1 MKRQFYHFF
10 GAGGDFPLTMRNLT
24 FLLMLLFCSVFAVQA
39 QHVAPGNIV
48 KADDQALAK
57 IKAGKAYLVD
67 VRTPA
72 EFDGGH
78 LQYATNINFNSPDFK
93 AQIAKLDKHK
103 PVYLYCRSGNRS
115 GKAAD
120 TLKTLGFHAYYNI
133 GGFEQLKAE
142 GFPAGQL
149 QTRAAQK

>member
-1 MKRQFYHFF
+1 
-10 GAGGDFPLTMRNLT
+10 MRKLT
-24 FLLMLLFCSVFAVQA
+24 FLLTLLFCAAFAAQA

-67 VRTPA
+67 VRTPQ

-78 LQYATNINFNSPDFK
+78 LQYAANINFNSPDFK
-93 AQIAKLDKHK
+93 AQIAKLDRHK

-120 TLKTLGFHAYYNI
+120 TLKTLGFHTYYNI
-133 GGFEQLKAE
+133 GGFEQLKAD
-142 GFPAGQL
+142 GFPAEQL
-149 QTRAAQK
+149 QTQAARK

>member
-1 MKRQFYHFF
+1 
-10 GAGGDFPLTMRNLT
+10 
-24 FLLMLLFCSVFAVQA
+24 MLLFASALVAQA
-39 QHVAPGNIV
+39 QHKAPKNIV

-67 VRTPA
+67 VRTPE

-78 LQYATNINFNSPDFK
+78 LQYAKNINFNGTDFK

-120 TLKTLGFHAYYNI
+120 TLQALGFHSYYNI

-142 GFPAGQL
+142 GFPAKQL
-149 QTRAAQK
+149 QTSTARK

>member
-1 MKRQFYHFF
+1 
-10 GAGGDFPLTMRNLT
+10 MRKFT
-24 FLLMLLFCSVFAVQA
+24 FLIMLFLASALVAQA
-39 QHVAPGNIV
+39 QHAAPKNVV

-67 VRTPA
+67 VRTPE

-78 LQYATNINFNSPDFK
+78 LKYAQNINFNSPDFK
-93 AQIAKLDKHK
+93 SQIARLDKQK

-120 TLKTLGFHAYYNI
+120 TLQTLGFQSYYNI

-142 GFPAGQL
+142 GFPAEQL
-149 QTRAAQK
+149 QTTASKK

>member
-1 MKRQFYHFF
+1 MKKRS
-10 GAGGDFPLTMRNLT
+10 
-24 FLLMLLFCSVFAVQA
+24 FLILLFFASVLAVQA
-39 QHVAPGNIV
+39 QQPAPKNIV

-67 VRTPA
+67 VRTPE

-78 LQYATNINFNSPDFK
+78 LQYATNINYNSPEFK

-120 TLKTLGFHAYYNI
+120 TLQTLGFHSFYNI
-133 GGFEQLKAE
+133 GGFEQLKAD
-142 GFPAGQL
+142 GFPAEQL
-149 QTRAAQK
+149 QNSASRK

>member
-1 MKRQFYHFF
+1 MKKLSF
-10 GAGGDFPLTMRNLT
+10 LII
-24 FLLMLLFCSVFAVQA
+24 FLLASVLVAQA
-39 QHVAPGNIV
+39 QQPAQKNIV
-48 KADDQALAK
+48 KPDPQALAQ

-78 LQYATNINFNSPDFK
+78 LQYSKNINFNSPDFR
-93 AQIAKLDKHK
+93 AQVAKLDKSK

-120 TLKTLGFHAYYNI
+120 TLKALGFHSYYNI
-133 GGFEQLKAE
+133 GGFEQLKTD
-142 GFPAGQL
+142 GFPAEQL
-149 QTRAAQK
+149 QTSVSRE

>member
-1 MKRQFYHFF
+1 MKKLLF
-10 GAGGDFPLTMRNLT
+10 
-24 FLLMLLFCSVFAVQA
+24 LMLLFCASEVAVQA
-39 QHVAPGNIV
+39 QHSAPKNIV
-48 KADDQALAK
+48 KADDQALAR

-67 VRTPA
+67 VRTPE

-78 LQYATNINFNSPDFK
+78 LQYATNINFNSPEFK

-120 TLKTLGFHAYYNI
+120 TLKSLGFHSYYNI
-133 GGFEQLKAE
+133 GGFEQLKAD
-142 GFPAGQL
+142 GFPAEQL
-149 QTRAAQK
+149 QTSASRK

>member
-1 MKRQFYHFF
+1 
-10 GAGGDFPLTMRNLT
+10 MRKFT
-24 FLLMLLFCSVFAVQA
+24 FLVMLFCASALAVQA
-39 QHVAPGNIV
+39 QHTAPKNIV

-67 VRTPA
+67 VRTPE

-78 LQYATNINFNSPDFK
+78 LQYAKNINFNGPDFK
-93 AQIAKLDKHK
+93 AQIARLDKHK

-120 TLKTLGFHAYYNI
+120 TLQTLGFHSYYNI

-142 GFPAGQL
+142 GFPAEQL
-149 QTRAAQK
+149 QTTASKK

>member
-1 MKRQFYHFF
+1 MKK
-10 GAGGDFPLTMRNLT
+10 LS
-24 FLLMLLFCSVFAVQA
+24 FLILVLCASVLAAQA
-39 QHVAPGNIV
+39 QQPTPKNIV
-48 KADDQALAK
+48 KPDPQALAQ

-78 LQYATNINFNSPDFK
+78 LQYSKNIDFNSPDFR
-93 AQIAKLDKHK
+93 AQVAQLDKSK

-120 TLKTLGFHAYYNI
+120 TLKALGFHSYYNI
-133 GGFEQLKAE
+133 GGFEQLKTD
-142 GFPAGQL
+142 GFPAEQL
-149 QTRAAQK
+149 QTSVSRK

>member
-1 MKRQFYHFF
+1 MKK
-10 GAGGDFPLTMRNLT
+10 LS
-24 FLLMLLFCSVFAVQA
+24 FLILLLFATTLTVRA
-39 QHVAPGNIV
+39 QQPAPKNIV

-67 VRTPA
+67 VRTPE

-120 TLKTLGFHAYYNI
+120 TLKTLGFHSYYNI
-133 GGFEQLKAE
+133 GGFEQLKAD
-142 GFPAGQL
+142 GFPAGQI
-149 QTRAAQK
+149 QTSASRK

>member
-78 LQYATNINFNSPDFK
+78 LQYAMNINFNSPDFK

-115 GKAAD
+115 AKAAD

>member
-1 MKRQFYHFF
+1 
-10 GAGGDFPLTMRNLT
+10 MRKLT
-24 FLLMLLFCSVFAVQA
+24 FLLTLLFCATFAAQA

-48 KADDQALAK
+48 KADDKALAK

-67 VRTPA
+67 VRTPE
-72 EFDGGH
+72 EFEGGH

-93 AQIAKLDKHK
+93 AQISKLDKHK

-120 TLKTLGFHAYYNI
+120 TLKTLGFHTYYNI
-133 GGFEQLKAE
+133 GGFEQLKAD
-142 GFPAGQL
+142 GFPAEQL
-149 QTRAAQK
+149 QTQAARK

>member
-1 MKRQFYHFF
+1 MKKLSF
-10 GAGGDFPLTMRNLT
+10 LII
-24 FLLMLLFCSVFAVQA
+24 FLLASVLVAQA
-39 QHVAPGNIV
+39 QQPAQKNIV
-48 KADDQALAK
+48 KPDPQALAQ

-78 LQYATNINFNSPDFK
+78 LQYSKNINFNSPDFRT
-93 AQIAKLDKHK
+93 QVAKLDKSK

-120 TLKTLGFHAYYNI
+120 TLKALGFHSYYNI
-133 GGFEQLKAE
+133 GGFEQLKTD
-142 GFPAGQL
+142 GFPAEQL
-149 QTRAAQK
+149 QTSVSRE

>member
-1 MKRQFYHFF
+1 
-10 GAGGDFPLTMRNLT
+10 
-24 FLLMLLFCSVFAVQA
+24 MLLLASALTVQA
-39 QHVAPGNIV
+39 QHTAPKNIV

-67 VRTPA
+67 VRTPE

-78 LQYATNINFNSPDFK
+78 LQYAKNINFNSPDFK
-93 AQIAKLDKHK
+93 AQISKLDKHK

-115 GKAAD
+115 GKATD
-120 TLKTLGFHAYYNI
+120 TLHALGFHSYYNI

-142 GFPAGQL
+142 GFPAEQL
-149 QTRAAQK
+149 QTSAGGSHFR